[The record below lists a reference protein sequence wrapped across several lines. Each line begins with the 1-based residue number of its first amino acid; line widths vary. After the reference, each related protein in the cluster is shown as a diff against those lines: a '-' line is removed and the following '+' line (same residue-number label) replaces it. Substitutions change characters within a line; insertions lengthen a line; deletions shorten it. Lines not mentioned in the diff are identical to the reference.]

1 MEISTKEDAI
11 LIILK
16 ELDASHEKVIRMYFG
31 LGKDPNSSIEE
42 IGQDLD
48 LTIDEVIELKNEGIR
63 EFIKLIVSTGIF
75 GDKDK
80 NFTDNFVQS
89 SDSEFLD
96 DFMKKFIGSNY
107 SSRPPNTINE
117 IKSDINHH
125 EFNHT
130 YNWRVLLHDVSISK
144 LYQRYRK
151 KN

>member
-1 MEISTKEDAI
+1 MDISTNEDAI

-63 EFIKLIVSTGIF
+63 KFIKLIVSTGIF

-80 NFTDNFVQS
+80 DFTDKFVQS
-89 SDSEFLD
+89 SDSKFLD
-96 DFMKKFIGSNY
+96 DFMKKFIGSN
-107 SSRPPNTINE
+107 
-117 IKSDINHH
+117 
-125 EFNHT
+125 
-130 YNWRVLLHDVSISK
+130 
-144 LYQRYRK
+144 
-151 KN
+151 